1 MKKIVFLGCENSHA
15 SVFLKQIQENEKYSD
30 IEVLGVY
37 SEDAEAANTLAE
49 KYGVPVMDRYDEA
62 VDTAD
67 GIVVTARHGG
77 KHLPFALPYL
87 KKGMTAFIDKPITV
101 SEEDSV
107 QLMRLCQA
115 NGVKISGGSSL
126 RFADWVQELR
136 DDASAGTDGETLGGI
151 VRCPISLENAHGGF
165 FFYAQHLVE
174 TVQTIF
180 GKYPRS
186 VQTFVQDST
195 LTVLFRYDT
204 YDVSGIYT
212 NECYKCYYAARITK
226 TEIKGTAF
234 SVSGMTNPCYLREWD
249 EFYELLSGGEQ
260 TVSYS
265 DFISPVFVMNAIY
278 RSMQSGKEEAVRD
291 YTV

>member
-15 SVFLKQIQENEKYSD
+15 STFLRLIQENEKYND

-49 KYGVPVMDRYDEA
+49 KYGVPILDRYDAA

-107 QLMRLCQA
+107 RLMQLCRE

-136 DDASAGTDGETLGGI
+136 DDAAAETDGATLGGI
-151 VRCPISLENAHGGF
+151 VRCPISLESIYGGF

-186 VQTFVQDST
+186 VQAFAQRDT
-195 LTVLFRYDT
+195 LTVLFRYDH
-204 YDVSGIYT
+204 YDVTGIYT

-226 TEIKGTAF
+226 TEVKGSAF
-234 SVSGMTNPCYLREWD
+234 SVSGMSNPCYAREWD
-249 EFYELLSGGEQ
+249 EFYELLSGGAQ
-260 TVSYS
+260 TVSYQ
-265 DFISPVFVMNAIY
+265 DFIAPVFIMNAIY
-278 RSMQSGKEEAVRD
+278 RSMQSGKEETVHT